1 MVDAVCSKC
10 DVGWVIYSHDKH
22 CGYCG
27 CKVFDFS
34 VAWEREPQ
42 IYASDDANIH
52 DLTILVENTGA
63 YPITF
68 QPIQTTRDDII
79 RFPQGNGNSFKVN
92 AGQLHSISIQ
102 VNPAN
107 LARYAETITVRAQAA
122 PSNLPSENSL
132 HLEAFPLPDFN
143 LTPNP
148 VRVSHRRGTETE
160 EIELPLEVQQSEF
173 YISHI
178 TPTGR
183 AVLGVRYSKRLH
195 QKNAALKKVILELD
209 CNQLTD
215 EPNLV
220 KLYFELRG
228 LSQPIEKRI
237 EIRREIVP
245 EPPRLFV
252 PPMNLEVIQ
261 GRKKTQPLTLQNI
274 GERPLIVQNIVRRDP
289 SNLVQLPTNLEY
301 PINIKGGGHQNLEIS
316 ISNDGLEPGTYSISF
331 IINSNCEADP
341 QYQYVLNV
349 TVKQREEYPY
359 YLAIDFGT
367 TNSCCAYIDENY
379 NVKLLPLDTKANL
392 SEIMPSSIIYRS
404 QPTEG
409 KTYHIGY
416 DAETD
421 RTSVRDGLYYICS
434 VKRWLGF
441 RWHRR
446 FPNNQEYQP
455 LDVVSHILKHI
466 ISEAEDYLEQ
476 QGIESKITKCV
487 ITHPTMF
494 TPEQQDDLRQ
504 AFENIGISELILIDE
519 ASAASMGIILE
530 SHKTLQKE
538 YRLLV
543 YDFGGGTI
551 DIVLSRVAI
560 DGNDIAIEPIA
571 RDGERQY
578 GGDDV
583 TQAIVDFVLTEYGR
597 RIERKNL
604 GLNFDIPYFEPGR
617 ILHPTGNQEVDE
629 ATRRN
634 AATLYRQA
642 EAMKKNLNT
651 KPETESFFP
660 LEVVVG
666 GSVRNLQELIESDL
680 SMKLSAQKFQSFI
693 EPTLKK
699 TFEKIDAMIADN
711 DARLPNAVVLAG
723 QSSKMPL
730 VKKLMAA
737 HFRENYQKDIEIHLD
752 EHPKTCVVMGAARY
766 GLPHSL
772 SEEEVAIRVV
782 KLASKTL
789 SRLGIARTRLG
800 KPVFGEI
807 IPKGKLIPE
816 ESVNTTNFRLLS
828 RTPFIQIHEHFGA
841 DDDLQK
847 ASSIAGYTL
856 NLPRNISDQAL
867 REARL
872 KMAVKTNGEIELTAL
887 VGGDEYTFTVK
898 KQKPEF
904 VDNIY

>member
-132 HLEAFPLPDFN
+132 HLEALPLPEFH

-160 EIELPLEVQQSEF
+160 EVELLLEVQHGEF
-173 YISHI
+173 HIGHIS
-178 TPTGR
+178 PTGR
-183 AVLGVRYSKRLH
+183 SVLGVRYSKRLH

-476 QGIESKITKCV
+476 QGIEVKDYEMCNYA
-487 ITHPTMF
+487 P
-494 TPEQQDDLRQ
+494 D
-504 AFENIGISELILIDE
+504 N
-519 ASAASMGIILE
+519 
-530 SHKTLQKE
+530 
-538 YRLLV
+538 V
-543 YDFGGGTI
+543 Y
-551 DIVLSRVAI
+551 
-560 DGNDIAIEPIA
+560 P
-571 RDGERQY
+571 
-578 GGDDV
+578 
-583 TQAIVDFVLTEYGR
+583 
-597 RIERKNL
+597 
-604 GLNFDIPYFEPGR
+604 
-617 ILHPTGNQEVDE
+617 
-629 ATRRN
+629 
-634 AATLYRQA
+634 
-642 EAMKKNLNT
+642 
-651 KPETESFFP
+651 
-660 LEVVVG
+660 
-666 GSVRNLQELIESDL
+666 
-680 SMKLSAQKFQSFI
+680 
-693 EPTLKK
+693 
-699 TFEKIDAMIADN
+699 
-711 DARLPNAVVLAG
+711 
-723 QSSKMPL
+723 
-730 VKKLMAA
+730 
-737 HFRENYQKDIEIHLD
+737 
-752 EHPKTCVVMGAARY
+752 GAA
-766 GLPHSL
+766 G
-772 SEEEVAIRVV
+772 
-782 KLASKTL
+782 
-789 SRLGIARTRLG
+789 
-800 KPVFGEI
+800 
-807 IPKGKLIPE
+807 
-816 ESVNTTNFRLLS
+816 
-828 RTPFIQIHEHFGA
+828 
-841 DDDLQK
+841 
-847 ASSIAGYTL
+847 
-856 NLPRNISDQAL
+856 
-867 REARL
+867 
-872 KMAVKTNGEIELTAL
+872 
-887 VGGDEYTFTVK
+887 
-898 KQKPEF
+898 
-904 VDNIY
+904 